1 MKQIQLLLQ
10 VQIAELKNKKTILGW
25 IGIVLIV
32 FLISTFS
39 YGKNPDASET
49 TEAMRLTLGVANED
63 DSEYAKLLINYF
75 RENKNFAAYV
85 DLIQEKENVLRERL
99 NQQELDAYLV
109 IPPMFAERLMEM
121 EHVPVRAAVSMRQP
135 TKALIFKQVLT
146 AYETYI
152 KNVEISC
159 SVLYDRMKEEEFS
172 YEERN
177 KANMEISLDLIF
189 TALGKDDFFRIRQVE
204 AEKEP
209 ALTEQYALTALF
221 FACAFLCFPIGLRIL
236 KFRQNRM
243 LERMKTMRF
252 SMGAVVAATAVP
264 YVLLFSVPVALL
276 LWLRKSWELWL
287 FFARFSCLFL
297 MAAVAVFLGSIVKK
311 KKDYLFAFCVL
322 LMSFAVLGGG
332 IVPVRYLPDGFVRV
346 AGVLPNFL
354 FVQLL
359 SGQSEAG
366 RTVFAILMVCILLL
380 LLLAVLCLMKRGEA
394 EEDA

>member
-1 MKQIQLLLQ
+1 MKQIPLLLQ
-10 VQIAELKNKKTILGW
+10 VQIAELKNKKIILGW

-39 YGKNPDASET
+39 YEKNPDSSAT
-49 TEAMRLTLGVANED
+49 KEAMRLTLGVANED

-85 DLIQEKENVLRERL
+85 DLVQEKESVLQGRL
-99 NQQELDAYLV
+99 NKEELDAYLV

-121 EHVPVRAAVSMRQP
+121 EHVPVRAVVSMRQP

-189 TALGKDDFFRIRQVE
+189 TALGKDEFFRLRKVE

-221 FACAFLCFPIGLRIL
+221 FSCAFLCFPVGLRIL

-252 SMGAVVAATAVP
+252 SMGAVVTATVVP
-264 YVLLFSVPVALL
+264 YVLLSSLTVALFL
-276 LWLRKSWELWL
+276 LLRKRWEPWL
-287 FFARFSCLFL
+287 FLASLSCLIL
-297 MAAVAVFLGSIVKK
+297 MTAVAVFLGSVVKK
-311 KKDYLFAFCVL
+311 KKDYMFAFCVL
-322 LMSFAVLGGG
+322 LMTCAVLGGG
-332 IVPVRYLPDGFVRV
+332 VIPVRYLPDVFLRV
-346 AGVLPNFL
+346 AGVMPNFL

-359 SGQSEAG
+359 SGQSEAV
-366 RTVFAILMVCILLL
+366 RRVFAVLAVCSLLL
-380 LLLAVLCLMKRGEA
+380 LLFAVLCLMKRGEA
-394 EEDA
+394 EEDV